1 MTSHFPRIIV
11 LAPGGLVD
19 PGVVV
24 AGCRAGALGA
34 FDFGLGFDPG
44 RAAEAA
50 RRASEYVVGRE
61 FGLRVSA
68 DALEPGWLAG
78 MPDRLGLVIV
88 TEVVATDWA
97 AALEILRRSGRR
109 GLAEVTS
116 RASAH
121 EAARAG
127 FEGLIVAGHE
137 AGGRGSDESSFI
149 LLQAVAGPGGGA
161 GLGPGGD
168 RADGRP
174 RRAWRRGRRAWSST
188 GRCCWRA
195 SRRSTDRPESG
206 SSGWDGGETRSCWA
220 RNRGRPVRVQAT
232 PGSAA
237 LARLKAPRSEGGRGV
252 GGACSRDELGWQVG
266 QVWAVGQDAA
276 LAAGLAR
283 RFVTVGGIVQ
293 AVERAIDEGLA
304 AAAGSGRW
312 RRVRRWPSRTAR
324 GTRSSRGR

>member
-137 AGGRGSDESSFI
+137 AGGRGSDESSFV
-149 LLQAVAGPGGGA
+149 LLQAVAVREAVPVWVRGGIGPRSAAACVAAGA
-161 GLGPGGD
+161 AGVVLDGALLLARESPLDEAGP
-168 RADGRP
+168 RAGR
-174 RRAWRRGRRAWSST
+174 AAGTA
-188 GRCCWRA
+188 A
-195 SRRSTDRPESG
+195 RRSS
-206 SSGWDGGETRSCWA
+206 WA
-220 RNRGRPVRVQAT
+220 RRRGRPVRVHAT

-237 LARLKAPRSEGGRGV
+237 LARLKAAGPRAGKRL
-252 GGACSRDELGWQVG
+252 GGAVRDEVGWG
-266 QVWAVGQDAA
+266 PGRPGRSGRMPRW
-276 LAAGLAR
+276 AAGLAR

-304 AAAGSGRW
+304 RGPGGSGRW
-312 RRVRRWPSRTAR
+312 PRARRWPSRTAR
-324 GTRSSRGR
+324 ATRSCRGR